1 MKKIASYFMN
11 KLVAR
16 TNRKRRKNTMLKKFI
31 IILIGVLMSSNCLA
45 NKPAKLETVIINGKN
60 IYYEVYGKGT
70 PLFLLHGYS
79 QSSAVW
85 RDHVNDYIDEY
96 QVYLVDLPGH
106 GMSDAFTEALSI
118 KKVAEDLNMLIQ
130 HLKLEKIN
138 ALGFSYGGDVLYQLA
153 LINPYLIESMVTIGS
168 VGSWSIKDYPEIEKS
183 FTYEIAKDYPWIKGA
198 HKSDEQVRMMFEQFK
213 HYSIQISNDDL
224 KRIKTNVLIVAGD
237 NDQGVPL
244 AEVIRSRKY
253 LPNSDLWIIPNVGH
267 GGHDAENKEAFVRV
281 SKTFLASKISQ

>member
-1 MKKIASYFMN
+1 
-11 KLVAR
+11 
-16 TNRKRRKNTMLKKFI
+16 MLKKF

-45 NKPAKLETVIINGKN
+45 NQPTKAETVIINGKN

-70 PLFLLHGYS
+70 PLFLLHGYT
-79 QSSAVW
+79 QSSGVW

-106 GMSDAFTEALSI
+106 GKSDAFTETLSI
-118 KKVAEDLNMLIQ
+118 KKVAEDLNTLIQ
-130 HLKLEKIN
+130 HLKLDKIN

-153 LINPYLIESMVTIGS
+153 LINPLVIDSMVTIGS
-168 VGSWSIKDYPEIEKS
+168 LGSWSIKDYPEIEKS

-198 HKSDEQVRMMFEQFK
+198 HKSDQQVRIMFEQFK
-213 HYSIQISNDDL
+213 NYSIRLSNDDL
-224 KRIKTNVLIVAGD
+224 KRIKTNALIVAGD

-244 AEVIRSRKY
+244 EEVIRSRKY

-267 GGHDAENKEAFVRV
+267 GGHDAENKEEFVRV
-281 SKTFLASKISQ
+281 SKIFLNNKTSQ